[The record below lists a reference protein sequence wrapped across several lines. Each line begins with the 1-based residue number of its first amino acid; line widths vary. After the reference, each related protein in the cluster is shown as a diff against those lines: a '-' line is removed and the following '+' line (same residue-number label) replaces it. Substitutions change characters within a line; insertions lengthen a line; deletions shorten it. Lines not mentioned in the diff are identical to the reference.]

1 MGNNSLHLSSL
12 AISEIKLS
20 DEWRQAIVRSDED
33 LDSTEMK
40 TCKITDPGGIHLR
53 VREELKKCE
62 IAFVKC
68 EMLMDQER
76 DLWNVVDVYLFVHNV
91 YSVQKIYPLI

>member
-12 AISEIKLS
+12 EISEIKLS

-33 LDSTEMK
+33 LDSIDMK
-40 TCKITDPGGIHLR
+40 TCKMTDPGGINLR
-53 VREELKKCE
+53 VLEELKKCE
-62 IAFVKC
+62 IAFMKC
-68 EMLMDQER
+68 EILRDQER

-91 YSVQKIYPLI
+91 YSVQKFYPHT